1 MNVSAGRSHTKR
13 FICLVLFFDAM
24 GVGLILPVMPDLI
37 QKLSDRPVEDAARI
51 GGYLLLCF
59 AGMQFLCAPLLG
71 ALSDR
76 FGRRPVLL
84 LALLGFS
91 ADYFLMAIAPT
102 LGWLFAARLV
112 SGVFGATYP
121 AATAAMAD
129 ISSPEQRAANFGLV
143 GASIG
148 LGFVVGPAFGGL
160 LGEYGTR
167 LPFLA
172 SGVLT
177 LAACL
182 YGYVTFPE
190 PLAPEHRRP
199 FSLKRA
205 NPVGNLAALS
215 AYPSILG
222 AFAALFCIQLASQS
236 YASVW
241 SFFAIET
248 VGWTPLAVGLSATA
262 YGVMMAAVQGGLTGR
277 AVARFGETRIICV
290 SLVLGIV
297 SYGFISQASTG
308 AMIYGGVIIG
318 GFAGMAF
325 PTIQAMMSRQ
335 APPNAQGELQG
346 AVTSAYSLSA
356 IIGPVLMTQ
365 LFSAYADETGLYF
378 PGAPFLAAALLIG
391 GALLIFTLYA
401 RDKPQLVGGVSR
413 S

>member
-1 MNVSAGRSHTKR
+1 MPEPFDPSHAKR

-24 GVGLILPVMPDLI
+24 DVGLILPVMPELI
-37 QKLSDRPVEDAARI
+37 QELSDRPVEDAARI

-91 ADYFLMAIAPT
+91 ADYFLMAMAPT

-112 SGVFGATYP
+112 SGIFGATYP

-129 ISSPEQRAANFGLV
+129 ISSPEQRAGNFGLV

-172 SGVLT
+172 SGGLT

-182 YGYVTFPE
+182 YGYLAFPE
-190 PLAPEHRRP
+190 PLAPKHRRS

-222 AFAALFCIQLASQS
+222 ASAALFCIQLASQS

-241 SFFAIET
+241 SFFATEA
-248 VGWTPLAVGLSATA
+248 VGWTPFAIGLSATA
-262 YGVMMAAVQGGLTGR
+262 YGVMMAGVQGGLTGR
-277 AVARFGETRIICV
+277 AVARVGERRIVCA
-290 SLVLGIV
+290 SLLLGII

-308 AMIYGGVIIG
+308 AMIYGGVVLG
-318 GFAGMAF
+318 GFSGMAF
-325 PTIQAMMSRQ
+325 PTIQAMMSRKV
-335 APPNAQGELQG
+335 PPNAQGELQG

-365 LFSAYADETGLYF
+365 LFSSYADNTGLYF
-378 PGAPFLAAALLIG
+378 PGAPFLAAAVLIA
-391 GALLIFTLYA
+391 GALLIFTVYA
-401 RDKPQLVGGVSR
+401 RGDPQLAGGVSR